1 MKNYTYLIKPAQ
13 ETNLEQLR
21 RELIAMEEDYTEE
34 PITSLIQM
42 KPEQNAALLL
52 TPNRKFVN
60 ALLKDKRFVMIE
72 QL

>member
-1 MKNYTYLIKPAQ
+1 MKNYTYLVKPTG
-13 ETNLEQLR
+13 EMTLDQLR
-21 RELIAMEEDYTEE
+21 RELIVIEEDHTEE
-34 PITSLIQM
+34 AITSLIKI
-42 KPEQNAALLL
+42 KPEQNAALLS